1 MCYDISGRD
10 WDLREDAIGH
20 ASKKGKKMSVFE
32 IFTLLGGVGLFL
44 YGMTIMSSG
53 LRNACGD
60 KLRVILEKATSNKF
74 MAVLAGLAVTI
85 FVQSSSA
92 TDVMVIGF
100 VTSGLMTLMQAIGV
114 IMGANIGTTVTAQ
127 ITAFNISAYAPL
139 ILFAG
144 AVISLFVKNK
154 TVKYSGSVIL
164 GFGMLFQGIA
174 LMKSAI
180 VPLSET
186 KAFVS
191 FVSSLEHPILTV
203 ILGILFTALLQSSSS
218 ATVIFQAFAVQGIIS
233 YQIAVYLVIGAAVG
247 SVAPNLLAGLTANR
261 AGKRCAVLNLI
272 FNTIRAIF
280 ILTLITIFPQILTA
294 IQSLSPGN
302 VARQIANTHTIFALI
317 AVAVMLPVSHL
328 IVKLAEKVIP
338 ITPEELKKAE
348 EQRLV
353 YLTMTDRVPP
363 PIVIDQAHREI
374 TRMGRIAVDNLSQ
387 SLNCFFSGN
396 RDLRDDVEET
406 EQTVDFL
413 TGAIMGKLT
422 ELRSF
427 DLTERNLNRL
437 YSMIQAVDDFER
449 ISDHAENI
457 IEYQQMIDEGEAKIS
472 ELEMAELKVLGD
484 LAVKSL
490 ELSLKIFD
498 EECFEKVF
506 DAEIIEDRVDET
518 QKRIMKNHVERLM
531 HENCDAQGSVIFTD
545 MCTDLERCSD
555 HAINIATALASS
567 AA

>member
-1 MCYDISGRD
+1 MTIY
-10 WDLREDAIGH
+10 E
-20 ASKKGKKMSVFE
+20 M
-32 IFTLLGGVGLFL
+32 FTLLGGVGLFL
-44 YGMTIMSSG
+44 YGMTLMSSG

-60 KLRVILEKATSNKF
+60 NLRIILEKATSNRV

-100 VTSGLMTLMQAIGV
+100 VTSGLMTLFQAIGV

-144 AVISLFVKNK
+144 AVISLFVKKK
-154 TVKYSGSVIL
+154 TIRYTGSVIL

-186 KAFVS
+186 KAFIS

-203 ILGILFTALLQSSSS
+203 ILGVLFTALLQSSSS

-233 YQIAVYLVIGAAVG
+233 YRIAVFLVIGAAVG
-247 SVAPNLLAGLTANR
+247 SVTPNLLAGLTANR

-272 FNTIRAIF
+272 FNLFRAVFVLI
-280 ILTLITIFPQILTA
+280 LITVFPQILEA

-302 VARQIANTHTIFALI
+302 IARQIANTHTFFAII
-317 AVAVMLPVSHL
+317 AVVVMLPISQL
-328 IVKLAEKVIP
+328 FVKLSEKLIP
-338 ITPEELKKAE
+338 VTAEELKRAE

-353 YLTMTDRVPP
+353 YLTQTDRVPP
-363 PIVIDQAHREI
+363 AVAINQAHREI
-374 TRMGRIAVDNLSQ
+374 ARMGRIAVDNLIR
-387 SLNCFFSGN
+387 SLESFFDHDPEK
-396 RDLRDDVEET
+396 RELVEET

-413 TGAIMGKLT
+413 TGAIMTKLT
-422 ELRSF
+422 ELRSL
-427 DLTERNLNRL
+427 DLTERNLDRL
-437 YSMIQAVDDFER
+437 YSMIHAVDDFER

-457 IEYQQMIDEGEAKIS
+457 IEYEQMLEEGEAKIS
-472 ELEMAELKVLGD
+472 ETEMAEIKALSD
-484 LAVKSL
+484 LTVKSL
-490 ELSLKIFD
+490 NLAHQIFD

-506 DAEIIEDRVDET
+506 DAEIIENRVDET
-518 QKRIMKNHVERLM
+518 QKRIIKNHVERLM

-567 AA
+567 AS